1 MAKPQLCTCIT
12 LFCTFLIRRFT
23 TTTLKCQI
31 SRFVEDGNSR
41 QQLLILFLN
50 FDTVLEN
57 STPNEVANIWRTKQD
72 GIRRDKVWRRAISL
86 FKWRFRSRRH
96 RWCLSS
102 TMLQGGW
109 GEGKARGG
117 RWEGKREEERLPP
130 FPSSHSPT
138 RAIYNHFYF
147 HWNTQREPL
156 HIVTFTYNLLEKQC
170 ERMRSGHEEHF
181 FAFLFSGR
189 HIWPSWGDSLFLID
203 QKTVSY
209 LEGSEHCTQ
218 MNSKDKNQNQ
228 YTAHHIIL

>member
-1 MAKPQLCTCIT
+1 MELKQRRRRCQRERQKSNRFRLAKPQLCTCIT

-72 GIRRDKVWRRAISL
+72 GIRRDKVWRSAISL

-102 TMLQGGW
+102 IMLQGGW
-109 GEGKARGG
+109 GEGKSARGTMG
-117 RWEGKREEERLPP
+117 REKRRREAPA
-130 FPSSHSPT
+130 FPLVP
-138 RAIYNHFYF
+138 
-147 HWNTQREPL
+147 
-156 HIVTFTYNLLEKQC
+156 
-170 ERMRSGHEEHF
+170 
-181 FAFLFSGR
+181 
-189 HIWPSWGDSLFLID
+189 
-203 QKTVSY
+203 
-209 LEGSEHCTQ
+209 
-218 MNSKDKNQNQ
+218 
-228 YTAHHIIL
+228 